1 MKAFL
6 FISKQGDGCALA
18 NRIMSE
24 GHRSILYI
32 NAKKNR
38 RVGDGIVEMSPIS
51 EELILRDGRVRW
63 GILDQLLKANP
74 DVVVMDMVG
83 RGFGKVANRVRE
95 MGVPVVG
102 GSVFGN
108 TVELNRPY
116 GSQVMKMM
124 GIPVPETHVFNG
136 FPEAI
141 RFVESSK
148 GAYVYKPSGNKPT
161 HTTYVANGKE
171 DMVGMLKH
179 YSGQTG
185 EFGLQKRVS
194 GIEVST
200 ELWFNG
206 KEVLNV
212 NHTMEEKSLMD
223 NGIGAKTGSMG
234 SVVWEGHQ
242 DSRLYR
248 EGVGKAVKAL
258 QRANYRGPFNLNTIV
273 TKSKL
278 YGLEFTARF
287 GYDAIFPF
295 LEGHR
300 GKVSDLLYGVAT
312 GVLNEIKMRTGW
324 NIGITF
330 CIEPY
335 PILDNIE
342 LPLGVPIV
350 GLNTHNL
357 RHIWLHDVQMEN
369 DRYVCAGNGGN
380 LGVITARGD
389 TIREA
394 RRRVYRTM
402 DNLIIPNVMYRR
414 DIGSRVN
421 NDINTL
427 KEQGWL

>member
-32 NAKKNR
+32 NVKKNR
-38 RVGDGIVEMSPIS
+38 RVGDGIVEKSSIS

-63 GILDQLLKANP
+63 GILDQLLKTNP

-83 RGFGKVANRVRE
+83 RGFGKVAERIRE
-95 MGVPVVG
+95 LGVPVVG

-141 RFVESSK
+141 RFIESSK

-179 YSGQTG
+179 YSGQRG

-248 EGVGKAVKAL
+248 VIDKEL
-258 QRANYRGPFNLNTIV
+258 EEQ
-273 TKSKL
+273 SKL
-278 YGLEFTARF
+278 CKGRITVALSILTQSSQKVNCMVLSSQQDLATTLSSPSLKDTEVKSLTSCMGLQQA
-287 GYDAIFPF
+287 
-295 LEGHR
+295 
-300 GKVSDLLYGVAT
+300 S
-312 GVLNEIKMRTGW
+312 
-324 NIGITF
+324 
-330 CIEPY
+330 
-335 PILDNIE
+335 
-342 LPLGVPIV
+342 
-350 GLNTHNL
+350 
-357 RHIWLHDVQMEN
+357 
-369 DRYVCAGNGGN
+369 
-380 LGVITARGD
+380 
-389 TIREA
+389 
-394 RRRVYRTM
+394 
-402 DNLIIPNVMYRR
+402 
-414 DIGSRVN
+414 
-421 NDINTL
+421 
-427 KEQGWL
+427 